1 MSEINRYI
9 NYIDSI
15 LPGVRVWDYK
25 NKEMSVSAQ
34 LAYMFSRTARMF
46 CWDGLPDTI
55 PERMFELYLQING
68 NVCITEVGG
77 ALYAFTG
84 GLGGEPDA
92 YYMPTLYT
100 VANPA
105 LKFSKSLKIGE
116 ECIVIPNDTMYM
128 GLMPLYRRYATM
140 ITEAELSMYIALVN
154 SRIIDLISAGDDR
167 TKKSAEKYLEDVKKG
182 ELGVIAEN
190 SFLEGINGLKTS
202 NYGNAGRGNVI
213 TQLIEAQQYYK
224 AGWFNEIGLN
234 ANYNMKRESLNSA
247 ESQLNN
253 DALLPLVDDMLKQ
266 RQRGA
271 DLINKMFGLNVS
283 VTLASSW
290 LDNQQ
295 EIDAEQ
301 DAITETTEETQE
313 PEQEETQ
320 EPEQNETVD
329 IEPENEETEE
339 IEPETDE
346 KLIDTVVEI
355 VAEQIAEAMN
365 ELTEDQIEGG
375 DSNEEIE

>member
-1 MSEINRYI
+1 MSEVSRYVY
-9 NYIDSI
+9 YIDSI
-15 LPGVRVWDYK
+15 LPCVKTWDYK
-25 NKEMSVSAQ
+25 SKDKSVSIQ
-34 LAYMFSRTARMF
+34 LAYMFSRSSRMF
-46 CWDGLPDTI
+46 TWVGLPDTI
-55 PERMFELYLQING
+55 PERMLELYLQING
-68 NVCITEVGG
+68 NVCITKVDDDV
-77 ALYAFTG
+77 YAFTG

-116 ECIVIPNDTMYM
+116 ECIVIPNDTMYT
-128 GLMPLYRRYATM
+128 GLMPLYKRYASM

-167 TKKSAEKYLEDVKKG
+167 TKKSAEKYLEDVEKG

-202 NYGNAGRGNVI
+202 NYGNARRGNVI

-271 DLINKMFGLNVS
+271 DLINEMFGLNVS

-301 DAITETTEETQE
+301 EAITETTEEQNE
-313 PEQEETQ
+313 PEQE
-320 EPEQNETVD
+320 EQNETVD
-329 IEPENEETEE
+329 TEPEKEEMEQTDKTV
-339 IEPETDE
+339 IE
-346 KLIDTVVEI
+346 TVVDI
-355 VAEQIAEAMN
+355 VAEQIAEAMD
-365 ELTEDQIEGG
+365 ELTDDQVEGG
-375 DSNEEIE
+375 DGNGEIE